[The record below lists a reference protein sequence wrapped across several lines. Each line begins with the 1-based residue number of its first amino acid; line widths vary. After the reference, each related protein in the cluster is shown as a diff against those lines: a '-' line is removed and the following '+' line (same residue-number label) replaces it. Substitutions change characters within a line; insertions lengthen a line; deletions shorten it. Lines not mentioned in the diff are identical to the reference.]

1 MLPDLSEMR
10 KKRVKLGI
18 NQRELG
24 LHVGVNQSTIT
35 KIENGKI
42 RPSYELVYSIFRF
55 LESFEDSSIGLIGDI
70 QVTPVTFVNKSEQL
84 RRALS
89 MMQNSGFKQLPV
101 KDGELVVGSISERS
115 VSRQIVKVKDP
126 TQLLNKPV
134 SEFMEDPFPMV
145 PESTPI
151 SWVTSLL
158 QHVQAVLTTRK
169 GRVFGIVTNA
179 DLIKV
184 ISTG

>member
-1 MLPDLSEMR
+1 MLPDLSEIR
-10 KKRVKLGI
+10 KMRVKLGI

-24 LHVGVNQSTIT
+24 MHVGVNQSTIT

-42 RPSYELVYSIFRF
+42 RPTYQLVYNIFRF
-55 LESFEDSSIGLIGDI
+55 LESFEDSSTGLVGDI
-70 QVTPVTFVNKSEQL
+70 QVTPVVFVGRREPL
-84 RRALS
+84 RNAIS
-89 MMQNSGFKQLPV
+89 VMQDHGFKQLPV

-115 VSRQIVKVKDP
+115 VSRRIVKLNNP
-126 TQLLNKPV
+126 AQLLDKPV

-179 DLIKV
+179 DLIKIIV
-184 ISTG
+184 TR

>member
-1 MLPDLSEMR
+1 MLPDLSEIR

-89 MMQNSGFKQLPV
+89 MMQNRGFKQLPV
-101 KDGELVVGSISERS
+101 RDGELVVGSISERS

-126 TQLLNKPV
+126 TQLLNKAV

-184 ISTG
+184 ISTR

>member
-1 MLPDLSEMR
+1 MLPDLSEIR

-70 QVTPVTFVNKSEQL
+70 QVTPVTFVN
-84 RRALS
+84 
-89 MMQNSGFKQLPV
+89 
-101 KDGELVVGSISERS
+101 
-115 VSRQIVKVKDP
+115 
-126 TQLLNKPV
+126 
-134 SEFMEDPFPMV
+134 
-145 PESTPI
+145 
-151 SWVTSLL
+151 
-158 QHVQAVLTTRK
+158 
-169 GRVFGIVTNA
+169 
-179 DLIKV
+179 
-184 ISTG
+184 

>member
-1 MLPDLSEMR
+1 MLDLWNVPELALPARGNSR
-10 KKRVKLGI
+10 K
-18 NQRELG
+18 
-24 LHVGVNQSTIT
+24 
-35 KIENGKI
+35 
-42 RPSYELVYSIFRF
+42 FRYYAA
-55 LESFEDSSIGLIGDI
+55 SHTCTAFEDSSIGRIGGI
-70 QVTPVTFVNKSEQL
+70 QVTPVTGVNKSEQL

-89 MMQNSGFKQLPV
+89 MMQSRGFKQLPV

-158 QHVQAVLTTRK
+158 QHSQAVLTTRK

-184 ISTG
+184 ISTR